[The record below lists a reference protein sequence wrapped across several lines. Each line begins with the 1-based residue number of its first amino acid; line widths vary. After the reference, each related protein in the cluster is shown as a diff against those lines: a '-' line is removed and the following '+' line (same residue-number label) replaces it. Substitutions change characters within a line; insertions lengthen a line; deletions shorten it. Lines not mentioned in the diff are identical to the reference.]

1 MVIPVADDDDV
12 ENQEKN
18 DEEKDDHA
26 GIMENI
32 SNIVDMLGGPSKP
45 EEEKQDQK
53 FAQMMENLENPANVK
68 KSFETKVENDDDDE
82 IFIVHEEEDE
92 NQDSLFAE
100 GAF

>member
-1 MVIPVADDDDV
+1 
-12 ENQEKN
+12 
-18 DEEKDDHA
+18 
-26 GIMENI
+26 MENI
-32 SNIVDMLGGPSKP
+32 AKMVDMLNTPSNTKD
-45 EEEKQDQK
+45 EKLAEMMQK
-53 FAQMMENLENPANVK
+53 LDSPNVK